1 MIPVCSMLLIYL
13 KPAEVY
19 HIMAELITSSSETL
33 KSPEQSQLIRWH
45 FTLEKSQ
52 YFKLLS
58 TFVKSYMNTTIR
70 GKRSILLHMNRIGF
84 DFSKYVDT
92 CFKSTLTYFVSLPI
106 AIEILMM
113 YMVEGVKIL
122 FRYTYAVMKCNK
134 GYIKRC

>member
-1 MIPVCSMLLIYL
+1 
-13 KPAEVY
+13 
-19 HIMAELITSSSETL
+19 
-33 KSPEQSQLIRWH
+33 
-45 FTLEKSQ
+45 
-52 YFKLLS
+52 
-58 TFVKSYMNTTIR
+58 MNTTIR